1 MVKAEIFGPDTY
13 DSCAHRVN
21 KLTGILLI
29 FHPGCGHCVQMR
41 PDWEQMKQQLPDSS
55 TVVEVDGS
63 GMSEHEGMRNHPV
76 VKNLKG
82 FPSIFRVKNGK
93 VQAEYQ
99 GPRTMEEM
107 KKFSI
112 QKARKPINKSSR
124 KASRKGSKKLKRK
137 IDTRKKR

>member
-1 MVKAEIFGPDTY
+1 
-13 DSCAHRVN
+13 
-21 KLTGILLI
+21 
-29 FHPGCGHCVQMR
+29 
-41 PDWEQMKQQLPDSS
+41 
-55 TVVEVDGS
+55 
-63 GMSEHEGMRNHPV
+63 MSEHEGMRNHPV
-76 VKNLKG
+76 VKKLKG

-112 QKARKPINKSSR
+112 QKARKLTRKSSG
-124 KASRKGSKKLKRK
+124 KVSRKGFKKPKRK